1 MKHGVPR
8 VSEVVPSS
16 EQATEKALKRIVD
29 YKELVDKVESRV
41 PPLPNLSCKNAKA
54 TIGS

>member
-1 MKHGVPR
+1 MPR

-29 YKELVDKVESRV
+29 YKELVYKVESRV
-41 PPLPNLSCKNAKA
+41 PPLPTCLVKIPKA
-54 TIGS
+54 MIGS